1 MNGNTKTNM
10 KAIELN
16 ANEIGRIQVI
26 LSDYLNGRETG
37 HIELDKEFVM
47 DNKTFVTIWIDGYYS
62 KDESFRYGQMRED
75 VEFNCETFCVNTDI
89 EVDGDWDIF
98 NHYQDSSL
106 LSFSE
111 SETFDHLGNGKFI

>member
-1 MNGNTKTNM
+1 M

-37 HIELDKEFVM
+37 QIELDKEFVL
-47 DNKTFVTIWIDGYYS
+47 DDKTFVTIWIEGTYR
-62 KDESFRYGQMRED
+62 KEESFRYGQMRED
-75 VEFNCETFCVNTDI
+75 VEFECETFSVDVDDEI
-89 EVDGDWDIF
+89 EGDWVVH

-106 LSFSE
+106 ISFSHH
-111 SETFDHLGNGKFI
+111 ETFDNLGNGSYI